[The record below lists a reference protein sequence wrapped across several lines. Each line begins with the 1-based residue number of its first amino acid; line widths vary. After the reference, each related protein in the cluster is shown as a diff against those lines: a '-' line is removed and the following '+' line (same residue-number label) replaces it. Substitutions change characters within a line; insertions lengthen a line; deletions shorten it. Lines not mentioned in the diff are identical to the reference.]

1 MQQVFIFF
9 EFIKNDQRISTAHIS
24 LYVALCYCAS
34 SQENKNPVM
43 IVRKNLMRLSKISG
57 RSTYQKCMQ
66 ELREY
71 GYIRYEPSFNHCSGQ
86 LIYL

>member
-1 MQQVFIFF
+1 VQQFTIFF
-9 EFIKNDQRISTAHIS
+9 EFIKNDERISTAHIS
-24 LYVALCYCAS
+24 LYAALCYCAS
-34 SQENKNPVM
+34 AQENKNPVL
-43 IVRKNLMRLSKISG
+43 IIRKNLMQLSKISG

-71 GYIRYEPSFNHCSGQ
+71 GYIRYDPSFNHAVGQ